1 MLKGREKGR
10 YVVCCQCHK
19 KEKIMSTQIDVQSD
33 RANSELYNEVLE
45 QLYDKI
51 ESSAKADVVF
61 ASPQKHE
68 GLTIIPVASV
78 GWRFGSGTGTSRPR
92 KQREAQRGMGIG
104 GTMSVSPVGFIEVK
118 EGAAKFKPIVAF
130 DSLVKM
136 QLVGGLIA
144 FGVLSL
150 LGRRRMMNEG
160 KKRASLFNIVFSPH
174 TTILAKGGQTLR
186 PRRASRPRF
195 GLKRKNMRRE
205 GTRMLRG
212 MRTK

>member
-1 MLKGREKGR
+1 
-10 YVVCCQCHK
+10 
-19 KEKIMSTQIDVQSD
+19 MSTQIDVQSD

-136 QLVGGLIA
+136 QLVVGLIA
-144 FGVLSL
+144 FGVVSL
-150 LGRRRMMNEG
+150 LGRRRMMNER
-160 KKRASLFNIVFSPH
+160 KRRGSLLNIVFSPH
-174 TTILAKGGQTLR
+174 TTILAKGGQTR
-186 PRRASRPRF
+186 KPRRASLPRF
-195 GLKRKNMRRE
+195 GLNKK
-205 GTRMLRG
+205 GMLARQARVFRNK
-212 MRTK
+212 RTK

>member
-1 MLKGREKGR
+1 MG
-10 YVVCCQCHK
+10 
-19 KEKIMSTQIDVQSD
+19 TQIDVQSD
-33 RANSELYNEVLE
+33 RAYSEQYNEMLE

-78 GWRFGSGTGTSRPR
+78 GWRFGSGTGRSRPR
-92 KQREAQRGMGIG
+92 EQREVQRGMGVG

-118 EGAAKFKPIVAF
+118 EGAAKFRPIVAF

-136 QLVGGLIA
+136 QLVGGLIV
-144 FGVLSL
+144 FGVVSL

-160 KKRASLFNIVFSPH
+160 KRRGSLLNIVFSPH
-174 TTILAKGGQTLR
+174 TTILAKGGQTRR
-186 PRRASRPRF
+186 PRRASRPRP
-195 GLKRKNMRRE
+195 GLNRKSMRRE